1 MVHFGTDF
9 GVLMQAMSSRTF
21 VQHCS
26 SPPDLIPFWMFTQ
39 SLTIASFTGAGKLK
53 TRKYEIHLHVNVKL
67 VYSPLW
73 FSAIE
78 TIFPIRR
85 FNLMAGCLCKNKGP

>member
-1 MVHFGTDF
+1 
-9 GVLMQAMSSRTF
+9 MQTLVSHTF

-26 SPPDLIPFWMFTQ
+26 SPPGLIPFWMFTP

-53 TRKYEIHLHVNVKL
+53 KSKYEIHLHVNVKL

-78 TIFPIRR
+78 TIFPVRR
-85 FNLMAGCLCKNKGP
+85 FNLNGGMLV